1 MNSIALII
9 FVGVVDIVNGD
20 IVMAEIDLVDD
31 VVMLPTASFPCEIKE
46 GDSFYLV
53 RREDVTEIVCGEP
66 PTTSD
71 P

>member
-31 VVMLPTASFPCEIKE
+31 VVMLPTASFPCEIKD

-53 RREDVTEIVCGEP
+53 RRADVTEIVCGEP
-66 PTTSD
+66 PTQEN
-71 P
+71 